1 MLLTANTLKWTI
13 RTSLPRRGLRKGN
26 FRIEDLVQAAPQ
38 PLLERLGITGEILY
52 LLRLPPFDTVV
63 DRWVERIGEKGT
75 DVINARLYRL
85 SFVLGEMGVHPA
97 IHEYLHHGFR
107 TIFLLLVE

>member
-1 MLLTANTLKWTI
+1 MLLTTNTLKWTI

-63 DRWVERIGEKGT
+63 DRWVERIAKRE
-75 DVINARLYRL
+75 
-85 SFVLGEMGVHPA
+85 
-97 IHEYLHHGFR
+97 R
-107 TIFLLLVE
+107 T